1 MLVLE
6 GVNVC
11 WICHCGGGGPKAQN
25 CDRLFHKRA
34 SRNKKVYFPSSTKIP
49 FPWRFRDSS
58 WDGNGR
64 LNDFGS
70 KVEQKGFL
78 GGKVRWPN
86 YYEKNSLGWK
96 ILLMGSAIRRSPPF
110 GCIKPNVN
118 NGINYLAQPV
128 SRISEPSMTLIGHHP
143 LNDFVFRQLWW
154 VWFLV
159 LMMVIWC

>member
-1 MLVLE
+1 MPVSESVTLSIL
-6 GVNVC
+6 GFHASFGGCKCLLNLPL
-11 WICHCGGGGPKAQN
+11 WGGGAKAQN

-86 YYEKNSLGWK
+86 YYEKNSLG
-96 ILLMGSAIRRSPPF
+96 
-110 GCIKPNVN
+110 
-118 NGINYLAQPV
+118 
-128 SRISEPSMTLIGHHP
+128 
-143 LNDFVFRQLWW
+143 
-154 VWFLV
+154 
-159 LMMVIWC
+159 